1 VTRTARQSRGR
12 SPAQVA
18 SPWWCRSHH
27 AFLALA
33 WITAPLAAQAPDSAR
48 VNIYRYV
55 LDVDPPDAA
64 AFVALDVNGPKVLR
78 GSAPKPFMASVT
90 VRPSQGQSTAVG
102 GAVDLAPYYL
112 FGGGLRTLRSYRA
125 NSVAGR
131 LLRVL
136 TKTVLSVGAITDP
149 SDPDGWRAGLAIRT
163 TFHDPHD
170 PVLNSRLP
178 ETVDSLLDAA
188 GVAPPRLTQESLTD
202 LGVDL
207 APAFARYRRQMRAR
221 GDIQVTAGWGL
232 SGRVAGGALDA
243 DSLQG
248 FRSTLWIT
256 GHHATGDRYDV
267 LLTTA
272 LRNAF
277 RSDGAL
283 RIGAGL
289 QRKSEPA
296 DLRLE
301 LSYDRGARRLLP
313 GATIEVHPGHGL
325 LASVTVG
332 AEPLERDE
340 RGSRLQATFGLRWY
354 PTAER

>member
-1 VTRTARQSRGR
+1 MRTARESRVRPLSGEASRWWRR
-12 SPAQVA
+12 SLRA
-18 SPWWCRSHH
+18 SV
-27 AFLALA
+27 ALA
-33 WITAPLAAQAPDSAR
+33 SVATPLAAQAPDSAR

-64 AFVALDVNGPKVLR
+64 AFVALDVSGPKVLR

-90 VRPSQGQSTAVG
+90 VRPATGQSTAVG
-102 GAVDLAPYYL
+102 GALDLSPYYL

-136 TKTVLSVGAITDP
+136 TKTVVSVGAITDP
-149 SDPDGWRAGLAIRT
+149 SEPDGWRAGFALRT

-178 ETVDSLLDAA
+178 ETVDSLLDAL
-188 GVAPPRLTQESLTD
+188 GVEAEPLARESLAD

-207 APAFARYRRQMRAR
+207 APVFARYRRQMRAR
-221 GDIQVTAGWGL
+221 GDVQVTAGWGL
-232 SGRVAGGALDA
+232 AGRVAGGALDA
-243 DSLQG
+243 DSLEG

-256 GHHATGDRYDV
+256 GQHATGDRYDV
-267 LLTTA
+267 LLTAA

-283 RIGAGL
+283 RVGAGV

-296 DLRLE
+296 DLR
-301 LSYDRGARRLLP
+301 SSSPTTTAPAGCCQVAPSRSIPATGCWPRPRWVPSRR
-313 GATIEVHPGHGL
+313 
-325 LASVTVG
+325 
-332 AEPLERDE
+332 
-340 RGSRLQATFGLRWY
+340 
-354 PTAER
+354 